1 MLKTKAYPMDKN
13 TPTPSSSREMSKK
26 QQGKG
31 TKSPSVTVVQGL
43 LKAPSEGEQGLKTL
57 QHHRPHTK
65 HKETVDHCW
74 SKIK

>member
-1 MLKTKAYPMDKN
+1 MLKTKAYLMDKN

-43 LKAPSEGEQGLKTL
+43 LKAPSEGRTG
-57 QHHRPHTK
+57 
-65 HKETVDHCW
+65 
-74 SKIK
+74 IKNAPASQAPC